1 MISSCSDP
9 VIKKKIHVHCVE
21 VLHVAHTRVC
31 VLLILKSPGGNNAKI
46 SCVGVRINVL
56 ENIDGKA
63 Q

>member
-9 VIKKKIHVHCVE
+9 VIKKNIHVHCVE
-21 VLHVAHTRVC
+21 VLHVAHTC
-31 VLLILKSPGGNNAKI
+31 VRSLDLKVALNKL
-46 SCVGVRINVL
+46 CNVL